1 MKTSQDGINL
11 IKRFEGCRLTAYADP
26 ATHGE
31 PYTIGY
37 GTTSSAGVGKISKGM
52 TITLAQAES
61 MLIRSLQAYEQAVIR
76 ALTRAPNQHQF
87 DAMVSLAYNIGPGA
101 FAGSSVAGRFNRG
114 DVAGAADAFLMW
126 NKAGGKVMQGLTNRR
141 ADERKLFLAAG
152 ASAAPSEPAQSPAA
166 PIPPTTTESPPAAAP
181 VPPAPGSGIAKWVI
195 GLVAALVAVLAGWM
209 IKG

>member
-1 MKTSQDGINL
+1 MKTSPDGIDL

-52 TITLAQAES
+52 SITQAQAES
-61 MLIRSLQAYEQAVIR
+61 MLIRSLEAYEQAVMR
-76 ALTRAPNQHQF
+76 ALTRPPTQHQF

-101 FAGSSVAGRFNRG
+101 FAGSSVAGRFNKG
-114 DVAGAADAFLMW
+114 DVPGAADAFLMW
-126 NKAGGKVMQGLTNRR
+126 NKAGGRVMQGLVNRR
-141 ADERKLFLAAG
+141 ADERRLFLTGGG
-152 ASAAPSEPAQSPAA
+152 AAAPSAPVP
-166 PIPPTTTESPPAAAP
+166 PIPAP
-181 VPPAPGSGIAKWVI
+181 VPPAQPETPPAAPPDPGANIAKWVV
-195 GLVAALVAVLAGWM
+195 GFVAALVAVLAGWM